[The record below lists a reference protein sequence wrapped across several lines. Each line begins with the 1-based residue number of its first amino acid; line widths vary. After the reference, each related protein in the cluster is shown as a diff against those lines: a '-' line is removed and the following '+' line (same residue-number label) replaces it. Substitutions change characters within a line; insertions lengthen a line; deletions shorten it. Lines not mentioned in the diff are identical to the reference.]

1 MLLRVD
7 GLSAGY
13 GDILVLQQV
22 SLDVRAGEIVALI
35 GSNGAGKTTLLRTL
49 AGLLPTMAGA
59 VWLGDTPIT
68 HQRAYERVRCGLV
81 MVPEGRRLFA
91 AMTVRQNLLLGA
103 YQREDR
109 AAIARDLARVY
120 ALFPRLREREHQLA
134 GTLSGGEQQMCAIGR
149 GLMAAPRL
157 LMIDELSLGLAPVA
171 VDALLAAL
179 LEIRAQGTTILLV
192 EQDVQVALTTADRA
206 YVLETG
212 RVSLSGLASELLAS
226 PAVRRAY
233 LGI

>member
-59 VWLGDTPIT
+59 VWFGDTPIT